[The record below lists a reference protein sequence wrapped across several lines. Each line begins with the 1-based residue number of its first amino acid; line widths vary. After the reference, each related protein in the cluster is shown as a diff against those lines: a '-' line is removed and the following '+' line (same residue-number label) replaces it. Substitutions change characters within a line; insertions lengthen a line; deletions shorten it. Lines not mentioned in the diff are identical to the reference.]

1 MEQMPPEYPRK
12 SKLGRKQVL
21 IVIAACL
28 WPGLIAALF
37 AAMDAEG
44 PLSFALAV
52 LLTMPAGFAL
62 VVYLTRQR
70 RHPNP
75 DGARAQSQ

>member
-1 MEQMPPEYPRK
+1 MEQMSYEYPRK
-12 SKLGRKQVL
+12 PKLSRKQVL
-21 IVIAACL
+21 IDIAACL
-28 WPGLIAALF
+28 WPGLIAAIF

-44 PLSFALAV
+44 LASFALAV

-62 VVYLTRQR
+62 VLHLTRQR

-75 DGARAQSQ
+75 DGAPAQSS